1 MRVQGGQMLDEYLT
15 TEAATT
21 KKAKASEGAAELV
34 WKMVSRYNQGYWMNG
49 CDPWTGGTMA
59 ISSSLIASTPLG
71 GRARVRISP
80 AGLLRFYS
88 SIPSLPLEDAWSFR
102 WRL

>member
-34 WKMVSRYNQGYWMNG
+34 WKMVSRYNQGY
-49 CDPWTGGTMA
+49 
-59 ISSSLIASTPLG
+59 
-71 GRARVRISP
+71 
-80 AGLLRFYS
+80 
-88 SIPSLPLEDAWSFR
+88 
-102 WRL
+102 